1 MESSVPCDGIVAQN
15 VFDMPVIN
23 PYYCALM
30 FERVLPDTVKPFK
43 LARQNARLIGLV
55 PLSAFENLSSGL
67 ALTAAPDDVKVD
79 VRFETGPG
87 GVALLSGQLAAT
99 IPFQCQRCLEP
110 VSVEVSASV
119 QVAVFDQEVDE
130 DTLPEGY
137 EPLKVDGE
145 QVRLVELIEQELILA
160 APIIPTH
167 EHCEWVAVPEPQET
181 IEEPAEVEPQ
191 KESPFAGLS
200 ELLAKSKQP
209 GKK

>member
-1 MESSVPCDGIVAQN
+1 
-15 VFDMPVIN
+15 
-23 PYYCALM
+23 M

-43 LARQNARLIGLV
+43 LARQNARLTGVV

-67 ALTAAPDDVKVD
+67 VLSAAPEGVRVD

-110 VSVEVSASV
+110 VSVDVSANV
-119 QVAVFDQEVDE
+119 QLAVFDQEIDE

-137 EPLKVDGE
+137 EPIQVDGE

-160 APIIPTH
+160 APIIPAH
-167 EHCEWVAVPEPQET
+167 EQCEWVAVPEPQET

-200 ELLAKSKQP
+200 ELLAQSGSPKSKQT